1 MAKNRA
7 LPVDAYIRD
16 RPELAGPHSNANDL
30 RLWRSLEE
38 AGECTKVRRILQA
51 ENSAPANPGS
61 FDRRAMLNFMT
72 ASLALGG
79 LAGCAVNRQPFGA
92 PLLSQPFRS
101 PQHTPG
107 VPLFFATSLELDGL
121 GRGVLV
127 KSHDGRPVKI
137 EGNPQ
142 HPASLGA
149 TDVFSQ
155 AEVLSLYDPDR
166 SKHPIAGGERR
177 SWTDARQLI
186 AQLRQQFLAKKGRG
200 LRILLQPCASPTR
213 DRLIRLVR
221 QAFPEARWHAY
232 SPLPDD
238 QGRAATRAVFARPLD
253 QVFALDRADVI
264 LTLGGDLLGSGPGHV
279 RYAADYADRRRA
291 ADRSPPVLYT
301 VETTPSLTGARADR
315 RLAAAPREIEH
326 FARQAFAYVEMGAPA
341 TPDQLSVA
349 RRAAEDLAR
358 AGPHALVAAGREQPV
373 TVQAIAHALNSRLG
387 AIGTTVRYIEPLFAG
402 SGEMETLTELASAI
416 AAGDVEALLILG
428 GNPVYDAPTD
438 IEFAKMLGSVPLSI
452 HVGTYRD
459 ETGLA
464 CRWHLPARH
473 PLESWGDLRAFD
485 GTVGLRQPATVPLIE
500 ATTPEELL
508 GELAGEAADARELVQ
523 ATWRAEW
530 GADFDARWITSLEQ
544 GLIEGSGEVT
554 VPVQPG
560 DWSPPPAT
568 RSPPAAGQTVVFAPD
583 PSVWDGR
590 FANNAWLQELPKPLS
605 KQVWGNAAFMA
616 PADASALGLRGGD
629 IAVFRHN
636 GRSIEA
642 PVWPLP
648 GHAQNAVTVTLGY
661 GRTAAGKIGN
671 SRGFDAYRLRTSQE
685 PWIIE
690 NVDVLSTGRRERLVT
705 TQHHHSMEGR
715 DIVRVVAPGA
725 ASASSSVSPPPSF
738 YPDFV
743 YDGNAWGMTIDLDVC
758 LGCNAC
764 VIACQAE
771 NNVPVVGPEEVARGR
786 EMHWLRI
793 DRYYSGHPNSPQT
806 YFQPVPCMHCEKAP
820 CELVC
825 PVNATVH
832 SSEGLNEMTYSRCV
846 GTRTCSNNCPYK
858 VRRFNWFDYS
868 RLPFAAT
875 DDVFNP
881 EVTVRWRGI
890 MEKCTYCVQRI
901 SATRIA
907 ARIENRPIRDGELMT
922 ACQQACPTRAI
933 VFGDI
938 NDPASLVRKQ
948 KQDPRNYALLGEL
961 NTQPR
966 TTYLARIS
974 DGPSAQGAADAHDD
988 AG

>member
-38 AGECTKVRRILQA
+38 AGECTEVRRILHA

-61 FDRRAMLNFMT
+61 FDRRALLNFMT

-79 LAGCAVNRQPFGA
+79 LTGCVNRQPFGA

-127 KSHDGRPVKI
+127 KSHDCRPVKI

-166 SKHPIAGGERR
+166 SKQPMVGGERR
-177 SWTDARQLI
+177 SWTDVRQLI
-186 AQLRQQFLAKKGRG
+186 ARLREQFLGRRGRG
-200 LRILLQPCASPTR
+200 LHILLQPCASPTR

-221 QAFPEARWHAY
+221 QALPEARRHAY

-238 QGRAATRAVFARPLD
+238 QSRAATRAVFGRPLD
-253 QVFALDRADVI
+253 QVFALDQADVI
-264 LTLGGDLLGSGPGHV
+264 LTLGGDVLGSGAGHV
-279 RYAADYADRRRA
+279 RYAADFADRRRI
-291 ADRSPPVLYT
+291 ADRPPPILYA
-301 VETTPSLTGARADR
+301 VETTPSLTGARAAR
-315 RLAAAPREIEH
+315 RLAAAPRDIEH
-326 FARQAFAYVEMGAPA
+326 FARQIFAHVEMGAPA
-341 TPDQLSVA
+341 TPNQHSLA
-349 RRAAEDLAR
+349 QRAAEDLAR
-358 AGPHALVAAGREQPV
+358 AGPQALVAAGREQPV

-402 SGEMETLTELASAI
+402 AGDMGSLTELASAI
-416 AAGDVEALLILG
+416 AAGDVEALLVLG
-428 GNPVYDAPTD
+428 GNPVYDAPAD
-438 IEFAKMLGSVPLSI
+438 IAFAELLDRVPLSI
-452 HVGTYRD
+452 HIGNYRD

-485 GTVGLRQPATVPLIE
+485 GTVGLRQPATMPLIE
-500 ATTPEELL
+500 ATTTEELL
-508 GELAGEAADARELVQ
+508 AELAGEATDARELVQ
-523 ATWRAEW
+523 ATWRAVW
-530 GADFDARWITSLEQ
+530 GEDFDARWIASLEQ
-544 GLIEGSGEVT
+544 GVIEGSGAGAVA
-554 VPVQPG
+554 VQPNG
-560 DWSPPPAT
+560 WFPPPAT
-568 RSPPAAGQTVVFAPD
+568 SAPLVGSQTVVFAPD
-583 PSVWDGR
+583 PSIWDGR
-590 FANNAWLQELPKPLS
+590 FANNGWLQELPKPLS
-605 KQVWGNAAFMA
+605 KQVWGNAAFIA
-616 PADASALGLRGGD
+616 PATASVLGLRGGD
-629 IAVFRHN
+629 IAVFSHN

-648 GHAQNAVTVTLGY
+648 GHAPDVVTMTLGY
-661 GRTAAGKIGN
+661 GRVAAGKIGN
-671 SRGFDAYRLRTSQE
+671 LRGFDAYRLRTSQE
-685 PWIIE
+685 PWIVE
-690 NVDVLSTGRRERLVT
+690 NVRVLATGRREELIT

-715 DIVRVVAPGA
+715 DIVRVVTPGA
-725 ASASSSVSPPPSF
+725 ASALAPSSPLPTF
-738 YPDFV
+738 YPEFI

-793 DRYYSGHPNSPQT
+793 DRYYEGPPNSPQT

-858 VRRFNWFDYS
+858 VRRFNWFDYAQ
-868 RLPFAAT
+868 LPFAAP
-875 DDVFNP
+875 DDAFNP
-881 EVTVRWRGI
+881 EVTVRWRGV

-901 SATRIA
+901 SAARIA
-907 ARIENRPIRDGELMT
+907 ARIENRPIRDGEFMT

-966 TTYLARIS
+966 TTYLARTS
-974 DGPSAQGAADAHDD
+974 DGLSAQGAADAHDD
-988 AG
+988 TG